1 MPFSNNLISIWL
13 TPDHLRCHV
22 ACLVKHHFASF
33 SGSSFSCLLNCWQL
47 LLFDTCPTFLLQCF
61 IQIYGLHERKIL
73 FLFLFLFL
81 FFVFCFFVFCFLFFV
96 FCFFFFSKTIKK
108 WELCVEKDG
117 HVASV
122 LLFVLGLRCFSR
134 FGSVLFQLVLF
145 CSLVNIWWCTVLFS
159 PFLVSCYMSIC
170 WASVGSWNGSI
181 QTKQVAR

>member
-22 ACLVKHHFASF
+22 ACLVKLHFASF

-47 LLFDTCPTFLLQCF
+47 LLLDTCPTFLLQCF

-73 FLFLFLFL
+73 FC
-81 FFVFCFFVFCFLFFV
+81 FVLFCFV
-96 FCFFFFSKTIKK
+96 FFFFFLSKTIKK

-145 CSLVNIWWCTVLFS
+145 CSLVNSWWCTALFS
-159 PFLVSCYMSIC
+159 PFLLSCYMSIC